1 MTTEARTPVHSEEDI
16 ATAKRLAGRDWTELT
31 RDERL
36 IVIRLQRVHGLL
48 GKSEDG
54 HVGPFQERGHE
65 GT

>member
-1 MTTEARTPVHSEEDI
+1 MTTTTQASTYTADDV
-16 ATAKRLAGRDWTELT
+16 AAAKRLAGRDWTELT

-36 IVIRLQRVHGLL
+36 IVIQLQRVHGLL

-65 GT
+65 AV